1 MLVGPMGVSMLV
13 EGVIMVTQDGALILV
28 HKEKGILV
36 GALRHLSII
45 LMLSLC
51 CYVVVVCF
59 SIHNQGIFC
68 INKMQTFSCS
78 YNVVGSLWS
87 FA

>member
-1 MLVGPMGVSMLV
+1 MLV

-36 GALRHLSII
+36 SALRHLSII

-68 INKMQTFSCS
+68 INTMQTFSCS
-78 YNVVGSLWS
+78 YKVVESRWS
-87 FA
+87 FV

>member
-1 MLVGPMGVSMLV
+1 MLV

-36 GALRHLSII
+36 SALRHLSII

-68 INKMQTFSCS
+68 INTMQTFSCS
-78 YNVVGSLWS
+78 YNVVGSLCS